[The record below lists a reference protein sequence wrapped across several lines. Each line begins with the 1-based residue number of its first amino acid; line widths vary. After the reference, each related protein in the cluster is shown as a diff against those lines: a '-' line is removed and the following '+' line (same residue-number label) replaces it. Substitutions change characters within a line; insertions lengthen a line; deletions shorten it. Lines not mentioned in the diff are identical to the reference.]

1 MTMLPMYCIGKVL
14 PIYVLT
20 IFAHKNVTLLLCM
33 ECLETQVATLSLTLT
48 D

>member
-1 MTMLPMYCIGKVL
+1 M
-14 PIYVLT
+14 
-20 IFAHKNVTLLLCM
+20 FAHKSVMLLLGM